1 MSEKR
6 AGNFLQGMLTRL
18 RRDLV
23 QELRAVYLIGSRN
36 KKLLI
41 ALMLV
46 LVGFVVYL
54 SPFPPRTIYLTGA
67 EPKTSYAILAEKMK
81 VELQKY
87 GIDLVSVH
95 RANKEQY
102 AKAME
107 ANLQNVMNLYV
118 AGGVVPESSR
128 SHVSLGSVQYSPLWL
143 FYRGKEITT
152 EGNWPVRMSIGPD
165 GSSTQKIFL
174 ELEASHGVAHKSD
187 RYQRL
192 DHEAAAKDLLDG
204 RIDGMFLVDGYD
216 SPIVQK
222 LVHAKEVRVFSFDLA
237 DAYDKIFPHY
247 NKVVVPR
254 GLFDSNPIEP
264 IKSLDLLTTTVTL
277 LVDQDLHPV
286 VQWATLKAARDISL
300 ERKQVFSDPGFFPVY
315 LDRTFPISKIAAQ
328 YYQKGMPALY
338 GKLSLWLSVLLDQIW
353 FELLTL
359 LAIVFPIWAL
369 LPFARQYYFETV
381 IQAAYLELQALDM
394 RIKQAASKEEFSSI
408 LSDLQALDRDTGS
421 VWFSANNLRFYYV
434 LKSTHIRNMILDVKA
449 EIAKFKES

>member
-1 MSEKR
+1 MSEQK
-6 AGNFLQGMLTRL
+6 ATTFLQSMLTRL
-18 RRDLV
+18 RRDLA
-23 QELRAVYLIGSRN
+23 QELHAVYLIGSRN
-36 KKLLI
+36 KRLLV

-46 LVGFVVYL
+46 LVGFIVYL
-54 SPFPPRTIYLTGA
+54 SPFPPGTVYLTGA

-102 AKAME
+102 AKSME
-107 ANLQNVMNLYV
+107 TNLQNVMNLYV

-152 EGNWPVRMSIGPD
+152 EGNWPARMSIGPD

-174 ELEASHGVAHKSD
+174 ELEASHGVAHNPD
-187 RYQRL
+187 RYLNL
-192 DHEAAAKDLLDG
+192 DHESAARGLLDG

-216 SPIVQK
+216 SPLVQK
-222 LVHAKEVRVFSFDLA
+222 LVHAKEIKVFSFDLA

-254 GLFDSNPIEP
+254 GLFNSNPVEP

-277 LVDQDLHPV
+277 LVDQELHPV

-300 ERKQVFSDPGFFPVY
+300 ERKQVFADPGFFPVY
-315 LDRTFPISKIAAQ
+315 LDRTFPISRIAEQ

-353 FELLTL
+353 FELLTV

-381 IQAAYLELQALDM
+381 IQAAYLELQAHDS
-394 RIKQAASKEEFSSI
+394 RIKQATSKEELLNI
-408 LSDLQALDRDTGS
+408 LGDLQALDRDTGA
-421 VWFSANNLRFYYV
+421 VWYSANNLRFYYV
-434 LKSTHIRNMILDVKA
+434 LKSTHIRNMIVDVKA
-449 EIAKFKES
+449 EIERFN